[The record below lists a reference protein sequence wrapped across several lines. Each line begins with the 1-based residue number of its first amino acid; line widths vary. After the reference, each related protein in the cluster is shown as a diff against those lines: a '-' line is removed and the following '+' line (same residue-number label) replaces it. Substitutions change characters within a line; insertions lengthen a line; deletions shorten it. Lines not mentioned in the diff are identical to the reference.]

1 MIKIMTNE
9 LITVIVPVYK
19 VEAYLE
25 RCVKSIISQSYRNL
39 EIILVDDGSPD
50 ASPKMCDDWAKK
62 DERIKVIHKENGG
75 LSDAR
80 NIGVD
85 AAIGRYVCFIDSDDY
100 IGEKFVE
107 TLYDLIMNC
116 HTDVSAVGFR
126 EVTEDDFAE
135 KITEDGEVRIFEGE
149 DSIRELFFNATYANY
164 ACNKMYKKELFE
176 SIKFPVDR
184 KMEDLGTTYKL
195 LLAATKIAFST
206 KPLYFYYQRDDSI
219 LHKRDRSFYKDKF
232 ELSLERYDVI
242 ADLYPSMKE
251 NVCFFLKVIL
261 EVYPQ
266 IYGLY
271 EEYNWKKN
279 AKVLFQQCKKELDL
293 KTKIKYII
301 FEYNNFLYLYI
312 QKRK

>member
-19 VEAYLE
+19 VEAYLG
-25 RCVKSIISQSYRNL
+25 RCIKSIISQSYRNL
-39 EIILVDDGSPD
+39 EVILVDDGSPD
-50 ASPKMCDDWAKK
+50 ACPKMCDDWAKK

-85 AAIGRYVCFIDSDDY
+85 AATGRY
-100 IGEKFVE
+100 
-107 TLYDLIMNC
+107 
-116 HTDVSAVGFR
+116 
-126 EVTEDDFAE
+126 
-135 KITEDGEVRIFEGE
+135 
-149 DSIRELFFNATYANY
+149 
-164 ACNKMYKKELFE
+164 
-176 SIKFPVDR
+176 
-184 KMEDLGTTYKL
+184 
-195 LLAATKIAFST
+195 
-206 KPLYFYYQRDDSI
+206 
-219 LHKRDRSFYKDKF
+219 
-232 ELSLERYDVI
+232 
-242 ADLYPSMKE
+242 LYPSMKE